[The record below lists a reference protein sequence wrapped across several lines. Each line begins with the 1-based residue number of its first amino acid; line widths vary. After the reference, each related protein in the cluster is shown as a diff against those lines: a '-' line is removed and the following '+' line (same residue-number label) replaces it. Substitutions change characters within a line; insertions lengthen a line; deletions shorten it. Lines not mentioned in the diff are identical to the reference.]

1 MLIIDNI
8 LFAPLRDIIFLGN
21 KINEIIEQELSDE
34 GAIKE
39 QLMELQLKFEL
50 DEIDE
55 KEYDMQEEEL
65 LNRLEQ
71 IRGGEQSITNDIK

>member
-8 LFAPLRDIIFLGN
+8 LFAPLRDILFLGN